1 MQGLWL
7 FRTGKQNP
15 RPPAGAAR
23 WRKLLVVMTLNAIH
37 ELMADHLTFLPD
49 KTPSRNL
56 LVQIIF
62 EIVYGI
68 IYILLYIPGL
78 LVRPGDITEGDKRT
92 VVLVSGFFGSPL
104 TWLKCR
110 AAHARRGHPVYV
122 VRLGFQIGNLRSYS
136 EKLQHF
142 LEENSITDCYL
153 VCHSMGG
160 LVAAHMG
167 YRGRDRTRK
176 IFTLG
181 TPFRG
186 HPLAFLFPFTIAG
199 LQMNPLSPFMRE
211 TKDKYRTLSSI
222 QAIFAR
228 FDEINFISA
237 LNIPGRFDDVKLA
250 QIGHCNLFMGPAG
263 IECITELIEAEEAKD
278 PKPVIQKDEKG
289 RPLPVAAPKGQ
300 VAKPRAGKAQ
310 KAVKPKKKATQ
321 KKKSRR

>member
-1 MQGLWL
+1 
-7 FRTGKQNP
+7 
-15 RPPAGAAR
+15 
-23 WRKLLVVMTLNAIH
+23 
-37 ELMADHLTFLPD
+37 MADHLTFLPE
-49 KTPSRNL
+49 KAPHRSL
-56 LVQIIF
+56 FVQVIF
-62 EIVYGI
+62 EILYVIRYL
-68 IYILLYIPGL
+68 LLYVPGL
-78 LVRPGDITEGDKRT
+78 LIRPGDITEGDKRA

-104 TWLKCR
+104 NWLKCR
-110 AAHARRGHPVYV
+110 AALARQGHPVYV
-122 VRLGFQIGNLRSYS
+122 VRLGFQFGNLRKYS
-136 EKLQHF
+136 EKLQRF
-142 LEENSITDCYL
+142 LEENNISDCYL

-186 HPLAFLFPFTIAG
+186 HPLTFLFPFTYAT

-211 TKDKYRTLSSI
+211 TRDKYRTLSSI

-228 FDEINFISA
+228 FDEVLFLDY

-278 PKPVIQKDEKG
+278 PKPVMRKNEKTAGSPRSAKKSATRAKEQKTKG
-289 RPLPVAAPKGQ
+289 HPVARNK
-300 VAKPRAGKAQ
+300 
-310 KAVKPKKKATQ
+310 
-321 KKKSRR
+321 RRSSG

>member
-1 MQGLWL
+1 
-7 FRTGKQNP
+7 
-15 RPPAGAAR
+15 
-23 WRKLLVVMTLNAIH
+23 
-37 ELMADHLTFLPD
+37 MADYLTFLPE
-49 KTPSRNL
+49 KTPPRNL

-62 EIVYGI
+62 EILYAI
-68 IYILLYIPGL
+68 RYFLLYIPGL
-78 LVRPGDITEGDKRT
+78 FIRPGDITEGEKRP

-110 AAHARRGHPVYV
+110 AALAAQGHPVYV
-122 VRLGFQIGNLRSYS
+122 VRLGFQFGNLRKYS
-136 EKLQHF
+136 EKLQLF
-142 LEENSITDCYL
+142 LEENGISDCYL

-186 HPLAFLFPFTIAG
+186 HPLTFLFPFTFAS

-211 TKDKYRTLSSI
+211 TKDKYRTLSSV

-228 FDEINFISA
+228 FDEVLFLDY

-263 IECITELIEAEEAKD
+263 IECITDLIEAEEAKD
-278 PKPVIQKDEKG
+278 PRRTIRKEDKPT
-289 RPLPVAAPKGQ
+289 AASPAAKAKAAKKAPARAKNA
-300 VAKPRAGKAQ
+300 AKPKAHP
-310 KAVKPKKKATQ
+310 AAKKK
-321 KKKSRR
+321 KRR

>member
-1 MQGLWL
+1 
-7 FRTGKQNP
+7 
-15 RPPAGAAR
+15 
-23 WRKLLVVMTLNAIH
+23 
-37 ELMADHLTFLPD
+37 MADHLTFLPE

-56 LVQIIF
+56 FLQIIF
-62 EIVYGI
+62 EILYGI
-68 IYILLYIPGL
+68 RYFLLYIPGL
-78 LVRPGDITEGDKRT
+78 FIRPGDITEGDKRA

-110 AAHARRGHPVYV
+110 AALAAQGHPVYV
-122 VRLGFQIGNLRSYS
+122 VRLGFQFGNLRKYS

-142 LEENSITDCYL
+142 LEENSISDCYL

-186 HPLAFLFPFTIAG
+186 HPLTFLFPFTFAS

-211 TKDKYRTLSSI
+211 TKDKYRTLSSV

-228 FDEINFISA
+228 FDEVLFLNY

-250 QIGHCNLFMGPAG
+250 QVGHCNLFMGPAG
-263 IECITELIEAEEAKD
+263 VECIADLIEAEEAKD
-278 PKPVIQKDEKG
+278 PKPVLRKDEKSATTA
-289 RPLPVAAPKGQ
+289 VATKARGAKKAPAR
-300 VAKPRAGKAQ
+300 AKKAGKA
-310 KAVKPKKKATQ
+310 KARPAAKKK
-321 KKKSRR
+321 KRR